1 MDELELWKLVVSAL
15 LGVCIAGMLFLLIV
29 FSGVV

>member
-1 MDELELWKLVVSAL
+1 MDELEIWKFVVSAL
-15 LGVCIAGMLFLLIV
+15 LGVCLAGMLFLIVV